1 MEEIK
6 SIPVEKNVRVSAQLE
21 KLTESLRDWMQ
32 RPAPMKNLVKFAR
45 HAQAANRHL
54 NDAAF
59 GQLVAYRHLTS
70 GDDCAIAGAA
80 TAVLAARPT
89 PVVRS
94 GRGAAKAGRAAK
106 IGPMIV
112 PNVSSAKKAAD
123 LANGRRRPS

>member
-59 GQLVAYRHLTS
+59 GQLVADRNARQDRDPESRHQS
-70 GDDCAIAGAA
+70 FFD
-80 TAVLAARPT
+80 RF
-89 PVVRS
+89 
-94 GRGAAKAGRAAK
+94 RAAELHGDAQQP
-106 IGPMIV
+106 I
-112 PNVSSAKKAAD
+112 
-123 LANGRRRPS
+123 GRRTPAFGQELLEGLQRAGTVFPRNKFLIF

>member
-45 HAQAANRHL
+45 HAQAANRHF

-59 GQLVAYRHLTS
+59 GQLVADRNARQDRDPESRHQSFFDRFRAAELH
-70 GDDCAIAGAA
+70 GDGLQLFGRRTPAFGQELLEGLQRAGA
-80 TAVLAARPT
+80 VFARD
-89 PVVRS
+89 
-94 GRGAAKAGRAAK
+94 KFL
-106 IGPMIV
+106 IF
-112 PNVSSAKKAAD
+112 
-123 LANGRRRPS
+123 